1 MLGKPATIFQAEIT
15 TTANAITIASHLTG
29 LSIIFYVHSRAAIDA
44 LKSNLTVPNI
54 VMDGKHTLSKLAQV
68 LGHMYCN
75 TLSHQPYK

>member
-29 LSIIFYVHSRAAIDA
+29 LNIIFYVHSQAAIDA
-44 LKSNLTVPNI
+44 VKLNLTVPNI
-54 VMDGKHTLSKLAQV
+54 VMNGKHTLSKLAQV

-75 TLSHQPYK
+75 TLPHQSYK